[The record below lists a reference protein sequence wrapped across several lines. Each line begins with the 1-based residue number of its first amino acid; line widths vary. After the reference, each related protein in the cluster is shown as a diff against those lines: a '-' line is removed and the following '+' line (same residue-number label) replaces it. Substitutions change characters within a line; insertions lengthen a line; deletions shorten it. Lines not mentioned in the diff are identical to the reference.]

1 MVLQIVLIIILERS
15 EFTHIILYLLKSIDC
30 SCYIILIKSVANKN
44 KNKYYSIIFL
54 EKVWYKDKLM
64 FLCYK
69 CYIIIELTFS
79 KECIKRVSYSSL
91 FVFL

>member
-15 EFTHIILYLLKSIDC
+15 EFIHIILYLLKNIDF

-54 EKVWYKDKLM
+54 EKGRYKDKWM

-69 CYIIIELTFS
+69 CYIIIELTFL
-79 KECIKRVSYSSL
+79 KDCIKRVS
-91 FVFL
+91 